1 MFFIRRH
8 IFIYFVISITLVLSA
23 CESLFGMPATP
34 TSAIPSPT
42 PPPLVATVND
52 EWIIEEEFLAELER
66 YRNAQDALGSD
77 VSAKDAAQTVLDDLI
92 AQVLLAQAAHEG
104 GFTLTEAD
112 LETRIDALES
122 EVGELGTLA
131 NWLSNNGYSDSS
143 FRISLKRATEA
154 AWMRDKII
162 SAVPKTADQVYAA
175 QILFYNEE
183 AARTVADQLN
193 SGANFAELA
202 ILYEPNTGGQL
213 GWFPR
218 DYILEP
224 ALEEAAFGLEP
235 DQYSD
240 VITTEVGYHI
250 IKVMERDSQ
259 HPLSPDAYL
268 VLQAK
273 ALQDWLAQRRSESE
287 IVLAP

>member
-1 MFFIRRH
+1 
-8 IFIYFVISITLVLSA
+8 
-23 CESLFGMPATP
+23 
-34 TSAIPSPT
+34 
-42 PPPLVATVND
+42 
-52 EWIIEEEFLAELER
+52 
-66 YRNAQDALGSD
+66 
-77 VSAKDAAQTVLDDLI
+77 
-92 AQVLLAQAAHEG
+92 
-104 GFTLTEAD
+104 
-112 LETRIDALES
+112 
-122 EVGELGTLA
+122 
-131 NWLSNNGYSDSS
+131 
-143 FRISLKRATEA
+143 
-154 AWMRDKII
+154 MRDKII